1 MEVKIA
7 VDTNR
12 YRDFCEGQDDAVKRL
27 RTASLICLPFT
38 VLAELRAGFEC
49 GTLARRN
56 ESTLS
61 KFLNSPRVSILF
73 ADEQTTFHYAR
84 IFRQLR
90 EQGTSIPT
98 NDIWIASLVQQHNLL
113 LYSRDSHF
121 DVLPQ
126 LGRLRQN

>member
-1 MEVKIA
+1 MKIA

-12 YRDFCEGQDDAVKRL
+12 YRDFCEGKEDAVARF
-27 RTASLICLPFT
+27 RAASLICLPFT
-38 VLAELRAGFEC
+38 VLAELRTGFEC
-49 GTLARRN
+49 GTLARHN
-56 ESTLS
+56 EGALS

-90 EQGTSIPT
+90 EQGTPIPT
-98 NDIWIASLVQQHNLL
+98 NDIWIASLVQQHSLL
-113 LYSRDSHF
+113 LYTRDRHF

-126 LGRLRQN
+126 LGRLRDN